1 MNATL
6 YIIGISLFGAFAIFA
21 LVFAVLPEYRGI
33 RQRLME
39 VGAPK
44 PEEPPWLERVVTK
57 EQRGAL
63 QIRLTKAG
71 WHRVKPAQ
79 LVLGSIVAGVA
90 VFGLLFLLLVAK
102 HAVNLLSVDVAA
114 LLAVAAAYAPFWRLN
129 GDIRARETAVTRA
142 LPDLLDM
149 LSANVQAGLAV
160 NAAMQAAA
168 PATPGPLGEELR
180 TALSELRM
188 GRSRE
193 DVLYGMANRVDDDE
207 VRDFVRAVITAER
220 LGTNL
225 SELLETLANEARER
239 RIMRAEEYAAQVP
252 VKMTVPMALFMLPA
266 LFVVIFGAVAADYF
280 AK

>member
-6 YIIGISLFGAFAIFA
+6 YIIGASLFGAFAIFA

-39 VGAPK
+39 VGTPK

>member
-6 YIIGISLFGAFAIFA
+6 LIIGISMFGALTIFA
-21 LVFAVLPEYRGI
+21 LAFALMPEYRGI

-39 VGAPK
+39 VGAAK

-71 WHRVKPAQ
+71 WHNIKPGT
-79 LVLGSIVAGVA
+79 LVLGSILGGGA
-90 VFGLLFLLLVAK
+90 VFGLLFLLMVAF
-102 HAVNLLSVDVAA
+102 HAVNPFSLEVAA
-114 LLAVAAAYAPFWRLN
+114 LVALAVAYAPFWRLN
-129 GDIRARETAVTRA
+129 NDIRTRETAITRA

-149 LSANVQAGLAV
+149 LAANVQAGLAV
-160 NAAMQAAA
+160 NAALQTAA
-168 PATPGPLGEELR
+168 PATQGPLGEELR

-193 DVLYGMANRVDDDE
+193 DVLYGMADRVDDDE

-220 LGTNL
+220 LGSNL
-225 SELLETLANEARER
+225 SDLLETLANEARER

-252 VKMTVPMALFMLPA
+252 VKMTLPMALFMLPA
-266 LFVVIFGAVAADYF
+266 LFVVIFGAVAANYF
-280 AK
+280 SK